1 MENRYIENR
10 EVDVLVTVDTAV
22 LAKAVNFNWP
32 CRHLYKNNG
41 DLDELNYYE
50 GDAAGRCTNDGISS
64 GEDYVVDG
72 ALCAAPTKAS
82 LQKWIREKYGIHI
95 YFEYDLNDE
104 SEIIIEISVI
114 DVTGELKYV
123 DEVFTSPEEALE
135 KGLYESLNIIN
146 NKENY

>member
-1 MENRYIENR
+1 MENRYIENK
-10 EVDVLVTVDTAV
+10 EVDVLVTVNTAV

-41 DLDELNYYE
+41 DLNELNYYE
-50 GDAAGRCTNDGISS
+50 GDATGRCTNDGISS

-82 LQKWIREKYGIHI
+82 LQKWIREKFNIHI
-95 YFEYDLNDE
+95 TITSISQESWQYHIQKIGDKLGDLYEEDF
-104 SEIIIEISVI
+104 
-114 DVTGELKYV
+114 Y
-123 DEVFTSPEEALE
+123 SPEEALE